1 LFNQIKICF
10 IKEYRYYYQNPLVL
24 FSILLNELIVL
35 LVFWYTAKAF
45 VPNLEIFSGK
55 AIDYFTF
62 IVIGETALRIP
73 SFFIT
78 IVSRNMKN
86 ATLDGAFENHLL
98 LKHSPQYAFFIE
110 GLCASIFEILKVALV
125 LFLATVFFVIDVTF
139 YALLLA
145 IPIQLISI
153 LIFTGL
159 GLVSV
164 SILLVLKRGEGWLMR
179 LVSIATILAGAYFPT
194 TVLPYGLNVHLHY
207 ASPFNL
213 LLESTRQIMHE
224 QISYHTYFQSCFILS
239 IWAVILLTSGYILF
253 SKALELHKKSDRP
266 FTYLS

>member
-10 IKEYRYYYQNPLVL
+10 IKEFRYYYQNPLVL
-24 FSILLNELIVL
+24 FSIFLNELIVL

-73 SFFIT
+73 SFFIS
-78 IVSRNMKN
+78 IIGQNMKN
-86 ATLDGAFENHLL
+86 ATLDGVFDNHLL
-98 LKHSPQYAFFIE
+98 LKYSPQYSFFIE
-110 GLCASIFEILKVALV
+110 GLCASFFEILKVALV
-125 LFLATVFFVIDVTF
+125 LFLASVFFVIDITF

-159 GLVSV
+159 GLISV
-164 SILLVLKRGEGWLMR
+164 SILLVLKRGEAWLMR
-179 LVSIATILAGAYFPT
+179 LVSVATILAGAYFPT
-194 TVLPYGLNVHLHY
+194 TVLPYGLDIHLRF

-224 QISYHTYFQSCFILS
+224 QISYQTYFQSCFILFL
-239 IWAVILLTSGYILF
+239 WAILLSTFGYFLF
-253 SKALELHKKSDRP
+253 SKALDLHKKSDKP
-266 FTYLS
+266 FTYLT